1 MVSLRCALGVALA
14 FVPLVTSQFSTYV
27 YPQVLD
33 ACPGYNASNVWS
45 TASSLKA
52 DLTLAGSPC
61 DVFGN
66 DIKQLSLEVTYET
79 VAPFFFDRQGLAS
92 LTSWLDTR
100 IRLKLRSLNI
110 SL

>member
-1 MVSLRCALGVALA
+1 MVSPRRALGAALA
-14 FVPLVTSQFSTYV
+14 FVPLVTGQFGTYV
-27 YPQVLD
+27 DPQVLD

-79 VAPFFFDRQGLAS
+79 GAPFF
-92 LTSWLDTR
+92 
-100 IRLKLRSLNI
+100 
-110 SL
+110 